1 MNSKIEEKIL
11 NNHNEA
17 GSFVSLF
24 FLAIDV
30 IIYVVIFN
38 LFGFNTKNISS
49 PKLKLYLF
57 ILLDGISRI
66 INAYTDV
73 YNKTFL
79 QETTF
84 SLVATIQFVLSLAMF
99 EQIFTDKNNDSFLEN
114 ELKIRNKFFFA
125 ILFFCLSF
133 SFKGI
138 LTSYGIL
145 SSIQYIC
152 ILASI
157 SIFYK
162 YINNKID
169 LFLSNIH
176 KKNSQF
182 AYRDYVLNLT
192 FFVLIYFIIGYILQL
207 LGLVFEN
214 KLYESYI
221 NMICTIFKEGGKYLF
236 VALLCFIYKIYIT
249 YVKDTDFGYTPQSTN
264 PIDKPEQN
272 DKKKVQVYKDE
283 DEGDK
288 L

>member
-73 YNKTFL
+73 YIKTFL

-114 ELKIRNKFFFA
+114 ELKIRNKFFL
-125 ILFFCLSF
+125 LFYFF
-133 SFKGI
+133 V
-138 LTSYGIL
+138 Y
-145 SSIQYIC
+145 
-152 ILASI
+152 
-157 SIFYK
+157 
-162 YINNKID
+162 
-169 LFLSNIH
+169 LFL
-176 KKNSQF
+176 
-182 AYRDYVLNLT
+182 L
-192 FFVLIYFIIGYILQL
+192 
-207 LGLVFEN
+207 
-214 KLYESYI
+214 
-221 NMICTIFKEGGKYLF
+221 KEF
-236 VALLCFIYKIYIT
+236 
-249 YVKDTDFGYTPQSTN
+249 
-264 PIDKPEQN
+264 
-272 DKKKVQVYKDE
+272 
-283 DEGDK
+283 
-288 L
+288 